1 MTKPKSKSVPVHL
14 MVEFVPLPPDKEAA
28 WVEGVATFLTVVR
41 RAKAKMMEEGR
52 WLPGEKQEGEGVSSI
67 PPE

>member
-1 MTKPKSKSVPVHL
+1 MTKPKSKSMPVRL
-14 MVEFVPLPPDKEAA
+14 TVEFVPLPPEKEAA
-28 WVEGVATFLTVVR
+28 WVESVATFLTVVR

-52 WLPGEKQEGEGVSSI
+52 WPPSGKQEEEGVRSI